1 MPEHPLPPGGY
12 VLGIDLGTTYSAA
25 AIRRGAIVE
34 PCVLGTIAPQIPSVV
49 VHRDDGEV
57 LTGEAA
63 ERRAASEPTRT
74 AREFKR
80 RLGDPI
86 PMIIGGT
93 PFGAEALMAELL
105 RAIVRQV
112 TAREGEQPTTIV
124 LTHPA
129 NYSEYKRGLLVESA
143 RLADLDLER
152 VRFVTEPEAAAIAY
166 AHQQRIEPGEII
178 AVYDFGGGTFD
189 AAVVRSTDAGFE
201 LIGTPEGMERLGG
214 IDFDQAVLAHVDA
227 VLDGLVS
234 SADASSPQVLSGQ
247 VRLRDDC
254 RRAKEALSNDTDAT
268 IPVSLPGVQTDVRL
282 TREELELMVRPRI
295 VETVRA
301 LERTVASGGLRTDEV
316 SRVLL
321 VGGTSRMPVV
331 AQVIREVFGRPVSM
345 DADPKLAIATGAALF
360 GAQNEST
367 PRSSAPPVA
376 TPDVAAVTATASVR
390 RAASIGPGRRVG
402 AVGAGAAVLAG
413 LAVLVGVKLMRTGD
427 APPSSGPTTSIASAT
442 PASASASAPT
452 ASSTVRSAV
461 GSVAPTAVLA
471 PSTPGTGVPDPGP
484 TVVPVLVTGGSAER
498 FAFDGTDRG
507 ANIPGPAVHAGAPA
521 ELRALGVAPDGSV
534 YVASSEPMVLKVT
547 GGEVGVAARLSAVDV
562 PAAGMVVGSD
572 GSVFVATP
580 AGVVRIVD
588 GTRAL
593 ILDGPAAGLSTDL
606 GPLAMDGGGNL
617 YIADNGRS
625 RIIRRAP
632 DGTLTL
638 VAGIGLPATPGS
650 RPADGAA
657 AVASK
662 IGRIAGLAVD
672 LDGNLLMA
680 DAGLRLVREVA
691 PDGTIRTRAG
701 GGTIGTREVVT
712 ATATVTVT
720 VTATATG
727 TRTAPSPVHAQD
739 LAFSSL
745 DGIAVD
751 QRKRI
756 YVSDRQGQAI
766 VRFGPDRAVELVI
779 DVAANSTSAAKPTNS
794 RRSTDPTSGP
804 VGDGPA
810 AVKQLVIASSGAVL
824 FSDGLVVWS
833 VRVPA
838 VRI

>member
-1 MPEHPLPPGGY
+1 MPERPLAPGGY

-25 AIRRGAIVE
+25 AVRRGAIVE

-112 TAREGEQPTTIV
+112 TEREGEQPTTIV

-129 NYSEYKRGLLVESA
+129 NYSEYKRGLLLESA
-143 RLADLDLER
+143 RLAGLDLER

-254 RRAKEALSNDTDAT
+254 RRAKEALSDDTDAT
-268 IPVSLPGVQTDVRL
+268 IPISLPGVQTDVRL

-331 AQVIREVFGRPVSM
+331 AQVIREMFGRPVSM

-367 PRSSAPPVA
+367 PRSSAPPLA
-376 TPDVAAVTATASVR
+376 TPDVAAVNATASLR
-390 RAASIGPGRRVG
+390 HPSAIGRRG
-402 AVGAGAAVLAG
+402 RVGAGAAVLAG
-413 LAVLVGVKLMRTGD
+413 LAVFAGVKFLRNGD
-427 APPSSGPTTSIASAT
+427 TPPSPGPTTSVASAT
-442 PASASASAPT
+442 PSTAPPIAPT
-452 ASSTVRSAV
+452 ASSAV

-471 PSTPGTGVPDPGP
+471 PSTPGTGVANPAS
-484 TVVPVLVTGGSAER
+484 TVVPALVTGGSAER

-507 ANIPGPAVHAGAPA
+507 TNIPGLAVHAGAPA
-521 ELRALGVAPDGSV
+521 ELRALAVAPDGSV
-534 YVASSEPMVLKVT
+534 YVASSDPTVLKVT
-547 GGEVGVAARLSAVDV
+547 GGEVSLAARLSAVDV
-562 PAAGMVVGSD
+562 PAAGIVVGSD
-572 GSVFVATP
+572 ASVFVATP
-580 AGVVRIVD
+580 AGIVRIVD

-593 ILDGPAAGLSTDL
+593 VLDGPAAGLSTDL

-617 YIADNGRS
+617 YIADNGRN

-638 VAGIGLPATPGS
+638 VAGIGVPAAPGP
-650 RPADGAA
+650 RPADGTA
-657 AVASK
+657 AVVSK
-662 IGRIAGLAVD
+662 IGRIVGLAVD

-680 DAGLRLVREVA
+680 DSGLRLVREVA
-691 PDGTIRTRAG
+691 PDGTIRTLAG
-701 GGTIGTREVVT
+701 GGTVGTREVVT
-712 ATATVTVT
+712 ATR
-720 VTATATG
+720 TG
-727 TRTAPSPVHAQD
+727 SASLPRSARD

-745 DGIAVD
+745 DGITVD
-751 QRKRI
+751 QRQRI

-766 VRFGPDRAVELVI
+766 VRFGADRAVELVI
-779 DVAANSTSAAKPTNS
+779 DVAAKSTSSANPTNS
-794 RRSTDPTSGP
+794 RNSTDPTSGP
-804 VGDGPA
+804 AGDGPA
-810 AVKQLVIASSGAVL
+810 AVKELVITSSGTVL

-838 VRI
+838 VTV

>member
-1 MPEHPLPPGGY
+1 MITL
-12 VLGIDLGTTYSAA
+12 SAA
-25 AIRRGAIVE
+25 LAR
-34 PCVLGTIAPQIPSVV
+34 VV
-49 VHRDDGEV
+49 
-57 LTGEAA
+57 
-63 ERRAASEPTRT
+63 
-74 AREFKR
+74 K
-80 RLGDPI
+80 
-86 PMIIGGT
+86 
-93 PFGAEALMAELL
+93 
-105 RAIVRQV
+105 
-112 TAREGEQPTTIV
+112 
-124 LTHPA
+124 
-129 NYSEYKRGLLVESA
+129 
-143 RLADLDLER
+143 
-152 VRFVTEPEAAAIAY
+152 
-166 AHQQRIEPGEII
+166 
-178 AVYDFGGGTFD
+178 
-189 AAVVRSTDAGFE
+189 
-201 LIGTPEGMERLGG
+201 
-214 IDFDQAVLAHVDA
+214 
-227 VLDGLVS
+227 
-234 SADASSPQVLSGQ
+234 
-247 VRLRDDC
+247 C
-254 RRAKEALSNDTDAT
+254 C
-268 IPVSLPGVQTDVRL
+268 
-282 TREELELMVRPRI
+282 
-295 VETVRA
+295 
-301 LERTVASGGLRTDEV
+301 
-316 SRVLL
+316 
-321 VGGTSRMPVV
+321 
-331 AQVIREVFGRPVSM
+331 
-345 DADPKLAIATGAALF
+345 
-360 GAQNEST
+360 
-367 PRSSAPPVA
+367 
-376 TPDVAAVTATASVR
+376 
-390 RAASIGPGRRVG
+390 
-402 AVGAGAAVLAG
+402 
-413 LAVLVGVKLMRTGD
+413 
-427 APPSSGPTTSIASAT
+427 
-442 PASASASAPT
+442 ASAPT
-452 ASSTVRSAV
+452 ASSTVGSAV

-562 PAAGMVVGSD
+562 PAAGLVVGSD

-701 GGTIGTREVVT
+701 GGTIGTREVVN
-712 ATATVTVT
+712 ATVTA
-720 VTATATG
+720 TATATG
-727 TRTAPSPVHAQD
+727 TRTARSPVHAQD

-766 VRFGPDRAVELVI
+766 VRFGADRAVELVI
-779 DVAANSTSAAKPTNS
+779 DVAANPTSNANPTNS
-794 RRSTDPTSGP
+794 RRSTDPTSAP

-810 AVKQLVIASSGAVL
+810 AVKELVIASSGAVL

-838 VRI
+838 VTI